1 MIKINKISIMSQS
14 ICLFCFLIL
23 TAWVVDLSSAE
34 DVIGSVHEQKC
45 TIKEI
50 DGPIIKTS
58 CKVFSFGEE
67 VKITDITGRSIMI
80 REIPLPCEAR
90 IVYQCLSKTNCA
102 LIKSIE
108 VLQRIKD
115 IPK

>member
-1 MIKINKISIMSQS
+1 MRQAIG
-14 ICLFCFLIL
+14 LFCFLIL
-23 TAWVVDLSSAE
+23 TLWVVDLSSAE

-58 CKVFSFGEE
+58 CKVFNFGEE
-67 VKITDITGRSIMI
+67 VKITDITGRAILI
-80 REIPLPCEAR
+80 HEIPMPCEAR